1 MELQTLAQLGEFI
14 GGVAVVITL
23 VYLARQVRQGRLEQ
37 RKETYRSF
45 LSELN
50 QVLFSPMNDPQM
62 MTLLQRAASDFEGLS
77 LRDQGVVNSV
87 WSPLFFLL
95 SEVHLSRK
103 AGAVDQALADQL
115 DLIALGF
122 VQMPGTAQW
131 FARVR
136 PFWAP
141 EYLDH
146 LDELLSTPERAP
158 ALNVTL
164 PWYFPDQDAQNQES
178 AVVMQNTPPE
188 TDA

>member
-23 VYLARQVRQGRLEQ
+23 IYLARQIQQGRLEQ

-50 QVLFSPMNDPQM
+50 RVLFAPMNDPEM
-62 MTLLQRAASDFEGLS
+62 MTLLQKAAKDFEGLS

-87 WSPLFFLL
+87 WSPLFFLM
-95 SEVHLSRK
+95 SEVHLNRK
-103 AGAVDQALADQL
+103 TGDVDQALADQP
-115 DLIALGF
+115 DRIALGF

-141 EYLDH
+141 EFLAH
-146 LDELLSTPERAP
+146 LDELLESSERTP
-158 ALNVTL
+158 ALNITL
-164 PWYFPDQDAQNQES
+164 PWYFPDSDGKRQES
-178 AVVMQNTPPE
+178 AEVTPSKAIE
-188 TDA
+188 SDA